1 MNTGEPLTKVGLE
14 VDVPTSR
21 IRGDLLVLTGPS
33 GVGKGT
39 LVQGLIERVDK
50 IKRSVSVT
58 TRPRRPGET
67 DGVEYFFRS
76 RAQFEEML
84 ANHEFMEWAEFAG
97 HLYGTPMAWVHQELD
112 EGRDVILEIEV
123 QGAKQVHSLYPP
135 AVLIFISPPSFE
147 ELEERLR
154 LRGTETEEK
163 IQQRL
168 AKAREE
174 LLEKNLFQYE
184 VVNDV
189 IDSAVTKLVHIVYAE
204 RYRVNTDDTDWS
216 EG

>member
-1 MNTGEPLTKVGLE
+1 MNTGEPLTKLGAE
-14 VDVPTSR
+14 ADVPNSR
-21 IRGDLLVLTGPS
+21 IRGDLLVITGPS

-39 LVQGLIERVDK
+39 LVERVIERVDHL
-50 IKRSVSVT
+50 KRSVSVT
-58 TRPRRPGET
+58 TRPIRPGEKE
-67 DGVEYFFRS
+67 GESYFFRTK
-76 RAQFEEML
+76 AQFETMVTKG
-84 ANHEFMEWAEFAG
+84 EFMEWAEFAG
-97 HLYGTPMAWVHQELD
+97 HLYGTPMAWVNKELD
-112 EGRDVILEIEV
+112 EGEDVILEIEV
-123 QGAKQVHSLYPP
+123 QGAKQVHGLYPP

-154 LRGTETEEK
+154 LRGTESEEK

-174 LLEKNLFQYE
+174 LLERNIFQYE

-204 RYRVNTDDTDWS
+204 RYRLNTA
-216 EG
+216 

>member
-1 MNTGEPLTKVGLE
+1 MNAGEPLTKLGPE
-14 VDVPTSR
+14 ADVATTR
-21 IRGDLLVLTGPS
+21 IRGDLLVITGPS

-39 LVQGLIERVDK
+39 LVERLIDRVDHL
-50 IKRSVSVT
+50 KRSVSVT
-58 TRPRRPGET
+58 TRPMRPGET
-67 DGVEYFFRS
+67 EGQAYFFKS
-76 RAQFEEML
+76 RPDFQRMID
-84 ANHEFMEWAEFAG
+84 NGEFMEWAEFAG
-97 HLYGTPMAWVHQELD
+97 HLYGTPRNWVNKELD
-112 EGRDVILEIEV
+112 EGEDVILEIEV
-123 QGAKQVHSLYPP
+123 QGAKQVHNLYPP

-154 LRGTETEEK
+154 LRGTESEEK

-174 LLEKNLFQYE
+174 LLERNIFQYE

-204 RYRVNTDDTDWS
+204 RYRLNTD
-216 EG
+216 

>member
-1 MNTGEPLTKVGLE
+1 MNAREALTKIGAE
-14 VDVPTSR
+14 TEEPTTR
-21 IRGDLLVLTGPS
+21 IRGDLIVITGPS

-39 LVQGLIERVDK
+39 LVERVIDRVDHLK
-50 IKRSVSVT
+50 QSVSVT
-58 TRPRRPGET
+58 TRPMRPGEKE
-67 DGVEYFFRS
+67 GQSYFFRT
-76 RAQFEEML
+76 REQFEVMV
-84 ANHEFMEWAEFAG
+84 ANGEFMEWAEFAG
-97 HLYGTPMAWVHQELD
+97 QLYGTPRDWVHKELD
-112 EGRDVILEIEV
+112 EGEDVILEIEV
-123 QGAKQVHSLYPP
+123 QGAKQVHALYPP

-174 LLEKNLFQYE
+174 LLERNIFQYE

-189 IDSAVTKLVHIVYAE
+189 LDSAVTKLVHIVYAE
-204 RYRVNTDDTDWS
+204 RYRL
-216 EG
+216 

>member
-1 MNTGEPLTKVGLE
+1 MADT
-14 VDVPTSR
+14 R
-21 IRGDLLVLTGPS
+21 IKGDLLVITGPS

-39 LVQGLIERVDK
+39 LVERIIERVDHLK
-50 IKRSVSVT
+50 QSVSVT
-58 TRPRRPGET
+58 TRPMRPGEKE
-67 DGVEYFFRS
+67 GQSYFFRT
-76 RAQFEEML
+76 RAEFEAMVK
-84 ANHEFMEWAEFAG
+84 NGEFMEWAEFAG
-97 HLYGTPMAWVHQELD
+97 HLYGTPRAWVYEQLN
-112 EGRDVILEIEV
+112 EGEDVILEIEV

-154 LRGTETEEK
+154 LRGTESEEK

-174 LLEKNLFQYE
+174 LLERNIFQYE

-189 IDSAVTKLVHIVYAE
+189 LDSAVAKLVHIVYAE
-204 RYRVNTDDTDWS
+204 RYRLNTA
-216 EG
+216 

>member
-1 MNTGEPLTKVGLE
+1 MNAGGPLTKLGRE
-14 VDVPTSR
+14 VDRPDTR
-21 IRGDLLVLTGPS
+21 IKGDLLVITGPS

-39 LVQGLIERVDK
+39 LVERMIERVD
-50 IKRSVSVT
+50 RLQPSVSVT
-58 TRPRRPGET
+58 TRPMRPGEKE
-67 DGVEYFFRS
+67 GQSYFFRS
-76 RAQFEEML
+76 EEQFAAMV
-84 ANHEFMEWAEFAG
+84 ANGEFMEHAEFAG
-97 HLYGTPMAWVHQELD
+97 FHYGTPRAWVYKKLD
-112 EGRDVILEIEV
+112 EGDDVILEIEV

-147 ELEERLR
+147 ELEDRLR
-154 LRGTETEEK
+154 QRGTESEEK

-174 LLEKNLFQYE
+174 LLEKNIFQYE

-204 RYRVNTDDTDWS
+204 RYRLNTA
-216 EG
+216 

>member
-1 MNTGEPLTKVGLE
+1 MNTGEPLIKVGP
-14 VDVPTSR
+14 VADVPNSR

-39 LVQGLIERVDK
+39 LVKGLLARVEH

-58 TRPRRPGET
+58 TRPMRPGET
-67 DGVEYFFRS
+67 EGVEYFFRT
-76 RAQFEEML
+76 RDQFDEMV
-84 ANHEFMEWAEFAG
+84 ARHEFMEYAEFAG
-97 HLYGTPMAWVHQELD
+97 HLYGTPMTWVYQELD
-112 EGRDVILEIEV
+112 EGEDVILEIEV
-123 QGAKQVHSLYPP
+123 LGAKQVHSLYPP

-174 LLEKNLFQYE
+174 LLERNIFQYE

-189 IDSAVTKLVHIVYAE
+189 VDSAVTKLVHIVYAE
-204 RYRVNTDDTDWS
+204 RYRLNTDTA